1 MQDEEQKRKDQEDQ
15 DNQESQS
22 LFDIH
27 EAMTEAENRR
37 RELAN
42 LAKLYK
48 KQ

>member
-1 MQDEEQKRKDQEDQ
+1 MQDEEQKRKDQE

-27 EAMTEAENRR
+27 EAMTKAENRR